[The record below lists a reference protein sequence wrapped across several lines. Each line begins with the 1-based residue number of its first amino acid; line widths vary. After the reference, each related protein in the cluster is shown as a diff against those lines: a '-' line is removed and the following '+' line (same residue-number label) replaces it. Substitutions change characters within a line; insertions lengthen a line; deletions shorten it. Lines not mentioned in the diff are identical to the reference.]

1 MNDIIPEDALKT
13 LEERFGSRF
22 VQHSVGEEASGAKD
36 TVASVYPQ
44 DVEEVES
51 LVRLA
56 ARYSIPLVARGAG
69 TAIYPGKPPRGLT
82 VRFDAMRQIRI
93 PAGEEENWVEVE
105 PGATWWTL
113 EERLRERGMGPRV
126 YPTSAPR
133 STVGG
138 WLAENGIGVGSY
150 EYGWLLQNVLSVE
163 AVLAGGERSIIEGNE
178 ALRHFVGSRGSMGF
192 VVKAWL
198 TTRRASGDVPVAALF
213 RDAVDLG
220 KAVIDLDRGGV
231 PLWHLGLLNAA
242 MARARRF
249 EIGPVLFGAYP
260 TERAPWVEGALQ
272 SVVESHRG
280 DILPRKEAQ
289 RVWEQRFFP
298 ASHLGP
304 IPRPGRALVRGERL
318 AQTLL
323 ELERKLAG
331 VAIQG
336 SVSRWGEVALLAFDP
351 AEGSKGVV
359 DLSSVT
365 DAELVQLAGR
375 SWMPRRR

>member
-22 VQHSVGEEASGAKD
+22 VQHTVSEAAQD

-44 DVEEVES
+44 SVEEVES
-51 LVRLA
+51 LARLA
-56 ARYSIPLVARGAG
+56 ARHSIPLVARGAG
-69 TAIYPGKPPRGLT
+69 TAIYPGEPPRGLT

-105 PGATWWTL
+105 PGVTWWTL

-163 AVLAGGERSIIEGNE
+163 AVIGGERSIIEGGE
-178 ALRHFVGSRGSMGF
+178 ALRHLVGSRGSMGLI
-192 VVKAWL
+192 VRAWL
-198 TTRRASGDVPVAALF
+198 TTRSASGDVPVAVLF
-213 RDAVDLG
+213 RDAEDLG
-220 KAVIDLDRGGV
+220 KAVVDLDRGGV

-249 EIGPVLFGAYP
+249 ETGPVLFGAYP
-260 TERAPWVEGALQ
+260 KERAPGVELALK

-280 DILPRKEAQ
+280 EVLPRREAQ

-304 IPRPGRALVRGERL
+304 TPRPGRALVRGERL
-318 AQTLL
+318 AETLL
-323 ELERKLAG
+323 EIEGKLAG

-351 AEGSKGVV
+351 AEGSTGVV

-375 SWMPRRR
+375 SWIPRRR